1 MVKLVEGRLSR
12 TEGAKAVTK
21 PYFFGWKTSIRFG
34 LYKNGELVQV
44 GTVSSGMNDKLRE
57 SAALN
62 PEKYVGKVFKCSY
75 MELTEDAIREP
86 VFIEFREDK
95 AAEECIYEEVFK

>member
-1 MVKLVEGRLSR
+1 
-12 TEGAKAVTK
+12 
-21 PYFFGWKTSIRFG
+21 
-34 LYKNGELVQV
+34 
-44 GTVSSGMNDKLRE
+44 MNDKLRE